1 MKNSLLQMRVAR
13 SIRSQPAIPGSA
25 CVSHAGDGVLA
36 IAAFSKRATRPS
48 VLKMFERLLRRDAAT
63 STRDACATQS
73 STARALSL
81 SASILV
87 AWTGA
92 WSVSAAPSQEA
103 DHTSAVSEIRSVLR
117 MQQDA
122 WNNGDIDGFMNGYAR
137 SASTVFI
144 SEDTVRR
151 GWETVRDRY
160 REKYS
165 DRAKMGILTFSDLEI
180 TPLSPDSAVALGR
193 WKLKRAQDQ
202 PHGRFTLIFRRFPE
216 GWRIVHDH
224 TSAAK

>member
-1 MKNSLLQMRVAR
+1 
-13 SIRSQPAIPGSA
+13 
-25 CVSHAGDGVLA
+25 
-36 IAAFSKRATRPS
+36 
-48 VLKMFERLLRRDAAT
+48 
-63 STRDACATQS
+63 
-73 STARALSL
+73 
-81 SASILV
+81 
-87 AWTGA
+87 
-92 WSVSAAPSQEA
+92 
-103 DHTSAVSEIRSVLR
+103 

-137 SASTVFI
+137 SATTVFI

-165 DRAKMGILTFSDLEI
+165 NRAQMGILTFSDLEI

-193 WKLKRAQDQ
+193 WKLKRAEDQ